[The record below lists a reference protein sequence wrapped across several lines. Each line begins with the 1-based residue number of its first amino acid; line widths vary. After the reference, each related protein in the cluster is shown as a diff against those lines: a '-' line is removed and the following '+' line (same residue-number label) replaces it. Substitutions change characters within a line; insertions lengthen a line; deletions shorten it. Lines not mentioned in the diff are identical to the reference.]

1 MRRLPLLLPFA
12 AFAAIAGCSKPAVEE
27 VETKAAAPVTT
38 LTLTP
43 QTLEGIVAATG
54 VVAAAPGADWT
65 ITAPEHARILELPKA
80 EGDRVKTG
88 DLLVRFEIPSLSTE
102 VTAHRGEVQAAQA
115 HVENA
120 QANVTRLTTLVEH
133 GVAAQKELED
143 ARRDFNE
150 ARAALAQAQ
159 GALQSATVA
168 ESRTIVRARF
178 PGVVAKRAHNPGD
191 MVEATSS
198 DVILRVIDPSKLQA
212 VAAVA
217 IPDLARVNPGEP
229 ARISVPGVE
238 EPEAGRVLT
247 RPAAVDQSGVSAD
260 VRISFDAQTRLAAG
274 TPVRIE
280 IVAEQRR
287 SALAVPVEAILHE
300 DEDAF
305 VMIAGADK
313 KAHKRKITV
322 GLTTPK
328 LAELTEGVKAGD
340 AVIVKGQQEL
350 PDGANIAVAGAAPDK
365 GKDKDGKDKDK
376 EP

>member
-1 MRRLPLLLPFA
+1 AGGTDGRRIVPRGPDRAAGVPADGAGRPRGPPRRAAGGARLPARARGSRTRDGHAAGLRKREHRVRRLPLLLPFA

-115 HVENA
+115 HGENA

-133 GVAAQKELED
+133 GGAAQKELEE
-143 ARRDFNE
+143 ARRDCNE

-178 PGVVAKRAHNPGD
+178 PGVVAKRAHNPAD

-212 VAAVA
+212 VAAV
-217 IPDLARVNPGEP
+217 
-229 ARISVPGVE
+229 
-238 EPEAGRVLT
+238 
-247 RPAAVDQSGVSAD
+247 
-260 VRISFDAQTRLAAG
+260 
-274 TPVRIE
+274 
-280 IVAEQRR
+280 
-287 SALAVPVEAILHE
+287 
-300 DEDAF
+300 
-305 VMIAGADK
+305 
-313 KAHKRKITV
+313 
-322 GLTTPK
+322 
-328 LAELTEGVKAGD
+328 
-340 AVIVKGQQEL
+340 
-350 PDGANIAVAGAAPDK
+350 
-365 GKDKDGKDKDK
+365 
-376 EP
+376 